1 MVWDMDIEVRHAPSF
16 GVARCRLSGREQLKV
31 ESGAMM
37 AHSTGMALEAKM
49 EGGALK
55 SLKRSVLGGESLFVS
70 TFTAPATGGWVDV
83 AAKLP
88 GDIRVLELDGS
99 HTWII
104 ERGNWLAS
112 DASVAIDTKWSG
124 FKMLVG
130 GEGGFMIHASGA
142 GKAIVGS
149 YGAVET
155 MSLAEGETVVVDTNH
170 MLAFADTVSF
180 ELKRAVEGRSMQS
193 IKSGEGFVFH
203 FTGPGEILVQTRN
216 QQQLIAWINTAIGGR
231 E

>member
-16 GVARCRLSGREQLKV
+16 GVARCRLSGGEQLKV

-124 FKMLVG
+124 FKMLAG

-216 QQQLIAWINTAIGGR
+216 QQQLIAWINTSIGSR

>member
-1 MVWDMDIEVRHAPSF
+1 MAWDMDIEVRHAPSF
-16 GVARCRLSGREQLKV
+16 GVARCRLSGGEQLKV

-70 TFTAPATGGWVDV
+70 TFTAPDTGGWVDV

-124 FKMLVG
+124 FKMPAG

-142 GKAIVGS
+142 GKAIVAS

-203 FTGPGEILVQTRN
+203 FTGPGDIMVQTRN
-216 QQQLIAWINTAIGGR
+216 QRQLIAWINTEIGSR